1 MRPVFKGVLRFLGG
15 LFLLGLAVLAAVG
28 IVQSGK
34 AGEKTESASAFS
46 FDPYSE
52 NRFTLVG
59 RGLLVSADSGLTLF
73 DESGSLLLSQ
83 TVGYADP
90 LTFARGKTAA
100 VWSQEN
106 SIALLVKETGETVE
120 VGLPGNVLTGKVN
133 GQGWGVFL
141 AREGGSKGVAI
152 AVKPDG
158 QAVYR
163 VRLGS
168 SYPVDADLSPDSGS
182 LALLT
187 LQGEGCHLGIYS
199 LNQETELRSW
209 SGEDEIF
216 FEAEYLSGNALLLL
230 STEQAVFL
238 DDKCQP
244 IRAYDFG
251 EEYLKDYAVSEEG
264 FVVLAL
270 GRHRNGSAARL
281 LTLDRDGRE
290 MASLE
295 IQSEVE
301 GISTAGRW
309 ISVLYQDRLVI
320 CDPDLQEKG
329 SLENASG
336 VQASL
341 VREDGSV
348 IVVAGGN
355 ATIFNP

>member
-1 MRPVFKGVLRFLGG
+1 MRPVFKNALRFLGG
-15 LFLLGLAVLAAVG
+15 LFLLGLAVLAVVG

-34 AGEKTESASAFS
+34 SAEKTESVSAFS

-52 NRFTLVG
+52 NRFTAIG

-73 DESGSLLLSQ
+73 DEKGSLILSQ
-83 TVGYADP
+83 TVGYAAP
-90 LTFARGKTAA
+90 LTYSRGKTAA

-106 SIALLVKETGETVE
+106 SIALLMKETGETVE
-120 VGLPGNVLTGKVN
+120 VGLPGSVITGKVN
-133 GQGWGVFL
+133 EQGWGVFL
-141 AREGGSKGVAI
+141 AREGGSRGVAI

-163 VRLGS
+163 VRMGS

-187 LQGEGCHLGIYS
+187 LQGEGSHLGIYS

-209 SGEDEIF
+209 TGGEEIF
-216 FEAEYLSGNALLLL
+216 FEVEYLSGNALILL
-230 STEQAVFL
+230 STERAVFL
-238 DDKCQP
+238 DEKCQP
-244 IRAYDFG
+244 VQEFSFE

-264 FVVLAL
+264 FIVLAL
-270 GRHRNGSAARL
+270 GRHRSGNASRL

-290 MASLE
+290 LASQEL
-295 IQSEVE
+295 QSEVE
-301 GISTAGRW
+301 GLSAAGRW

-320 CDPDLQEKG
+320 CGPDLQEKG
-329 SLENASG
+329 RLENASG

-341 VREDGSV
+341 VREDGSA

-355 ATIFNP
+355 ATIFEP

>member
-1 MRPVFKGVLRFLGG
+1 MKPVYKSLLRFLGG
-15 LFLLGLAVLAAVG
+15 LFLLALAVVAVVG

-34 AGEKTESASAFS
+34 SGEKTDPASAFS

-52 NRFTLVG
+52 NRFTIVG
-59 RGLLVSADSGLTLF
+59 RGLLVTADSGITLF
-73 DESGSLLLSQ
+73 DGSGSLLLSQ
-83 TVGYADP
+83 TVGYAEP
-90 LTFARGKTAA
+90 LTFSRGKTAA

-106 SIALLVKETGETVE
+106 SIAMLVKETGETVQ
-120 VGLPGNVLTGKVN
+120 VGLPGSVITGKVN
-133 GQGWGVFL
+133 AQGWGVFL

-163 VRLGS
+163 VRMGS

-187 LQGEGCHLGIYS
+187 LQDAGCHLGIYS
-199 LNQETELRSW
+199 LNQETELRGW
-209 SGEDEIF
+209 TGEEEIF

-230 STEQAVFL
+230 STERAVFL
-238 DDKCQP
+238 DDKCQLVDD
-244 IRAYDFG
+244 YSFG
-251 EEYLKDYAVSEEG
+251 AEFLKDYAVSEEG
-264 FVVLAL
+264 FTVLAL

-281 LTLDRDGRE
+281 VTLDRDGRE
-290 MASLE
+290 LATLE
-295 IQSEVE
+295 VQSEVE
-301 GISTAGRW
+301 GLSTAGRW
-309 ISVLYQDRLVI
+309 ISVLYQDRLVLY
-320 CDPDLQEKG
+320 DPELKEKG

-355 ATIFNP
+355 ATIFEP

>member
-1 MRPVFKGVLRFLGG
+1 MKPVYKSVLRFLGG
-15 LFLLGLAVLAAVG
+15 LFLLGLAVLAVIG

-34 AGEKTESASAFS
+34 TGEKADPASAFS

-52 NRFTLVG
+52 NRFTAVG

-73 DESGSLLLSQ
+73 DESGALLLSR
-83 TVGYADP
+83 TAGYTDP
-90 LTFARGKTAA
+90 LTYSRGKTAA

-106 SIALLVKETGETVE
+106 SIALLVKENGEIVE
-120 VGLPGNVLTGKVN
+120 VGLPGSVITGKVN
-133 GQGWGVFL
+133 EQGWSVFL

-163 VRLGS
+163 VRMGS

-187 LQGEGCHLGIYS
+187 LQGAGCHLGIYS
-199 LNQETELRSW
+199 LNQETELRGW
-209 SGEDEIF
+209 TGEEEIF
-216 FEAEYLSGNALLLL
+216 FEAEYLGGDALLLL
-230 STEQAVFL
+230 STERAVFL
-238 DDKCQP
+238 DEKCQP
-244 IRAYDFG
+244 VNDYSFTDEF
-251 EEYLKDYAVSEEG
+251 LKDYAVSEEG
-264 FVVLAL
+264 FIVLAL
-270 GRHRNGSAARL
+270 GRHRNGSTARL

-290 MASLE
+290 LASLTV
-295 IQSEVE
+295 QGEVE
-301 GISTAGRW
+301 GLSAAGRW

-320 CDPDLQEKG
+320 YDPDLQEKG

-341 VREDGSV
+341 VREDGSA

-355 ATIFNP
+355 ATIFEP